1 MNNQR
6 LQHLLDLYLSQQ
18 LSISEE
24 QELFQLIDKSVYD
37 EEIKEYLGSKWN
49 ELSRSASMNNEQ
61 SDRILNS
68 ILSHQQSETI
78 PIRSSSFTIRRLAV
92 AAAVVSLIFLSVF
105 YIGRKTSVSN
115 PVQSNEKTVAALK
128 DLPPGQNGAILKL
141 ADGSAL
147 VLDSMQDGVIAANG
161 NTLALK
167 QGAQLNYADRK
178 NNHAGELNT
187 VETPRGRQFKLT
199 LEDGTQVWL
208 NASSSIRFP
217 VAFTGTERKVEIT
230 GEVYFE
236 VAKNKAKPFIV
247 QTGSTKIEVLGTH
260 FNINAYDDEVA
271 VKTTLVE
278 GSVRISKGNNNG
290 ILKPGQQ
297 AQASGTNT
305 LQIRN
310 NADIDEVLSWKNGR
324 FVFTD
329 ADLETIMR
337 QVSKWYDVEVQ
348 YSGNIPQRT
357 FTADI
362 SRNTNL
368 SEFLKVLELNKIHF
382 LLQGRKLIV
391 SP

>member
-68 ILSHQQSETI
+68 ILSHQESETI